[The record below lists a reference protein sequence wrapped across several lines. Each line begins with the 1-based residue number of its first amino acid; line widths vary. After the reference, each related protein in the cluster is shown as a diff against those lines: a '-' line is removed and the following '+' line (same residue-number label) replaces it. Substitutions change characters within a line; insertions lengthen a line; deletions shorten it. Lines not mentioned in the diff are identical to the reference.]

1 MAEIVGIDGVPI
13 EHKSRAT
20 PVESCLEDL
29 LGKIEDGLS
38 VENIFVIAVTTD
50 PADPTRVKYMTFDSG
65 MRVAETVFLLES
77 MKHDLIRRTYDEK
90 L

>member
-1 MAEIVGIDGVPI
+1 MAEIVGIDGVPL

-50 PADPTRVKYMTFDSG
+50 ASDPTLVKYLTFDSG
-65 MRVAETVFLLES
+65 MRVGEIVFLLES
-77 MKHDLIRRTYDEK
+77 MKHDLIRRTYEK
-90 L
+90 S